1 MEDLKEIFIV
11 KTLCDIQE
19 LDDYSPTNIRTILDK
34 NLSGLTINK
43 LELAL
48 VKSDIIEK
56 VQYYLASR
64 KVEGLSIKTLNTYQL
79 RLTNFAQFIIKPS
92 DMINVND
99 IRLYLVYLQQERK
112 LKQSS
117 MNNAIT
123 ILKSFFRFLRDE
135 EFISKDPTTKIK
147 LAKIN
152 KKELRGHLDIEELE
166 KLRMVC
172 KDIRE
177 KAIIEFMYSSAA
189 RASEV
194 INAKISDINF
204 YTNSLKVIGK
214 GSKEREVY
222 ISPKCRL
229 YIKEYLKSRADS
241 SEYLFVS
248 SKKPHDKITVSGLE
262 KILKRI
268 AKRTDITKSIYPH
281 LLRHTWATFA
291 LKGNMDIG
299 TIQEILGHENPSTT
313 QIYAKNDKSTVKF
326 KYERLMAC

>member
-1 MEDLKEIFIV
+1 MEDFKELFII

-19 LDDYSPTNIRTILDK
+19 LDDCSASNIRYILDK
-34 NLSGLTINK
+34 NLDGLSINK
-43 LELAL
+43 IELSLA
-48 VKSDIIEK
+48 KSDILEK

-64 KVEGLSIKTLNTYQL
+64 KVEGLSDKTLNTYQL
-79 RLTNFAQFIIKPS
+79 RLTNFAQFIIKPI

-166 KLRMVC
+166 KLRMAC

-177 KAIIEFMYSSAA
+177 KAIVEFMYSSAT

-194 INAKISDINF
+194 INVKISDVNF
-204 YTNSLKVIGK
+204 FTNSLKVVGK
-214 GSKEREVY
+214 GNKEREVY

-229 YIKEYLKSRADS
+229 YLQEYIKSRTDT
-241 SEYLFVS
+241 SEYLFIS
-248 SKKPHDKITVSGLE
+248 SKKPHNKITVSGLE
-262 KILKRI
+262 KLIKRI

-281 LLRHTWATFA
+281 LLRHTWATLA

-313 QIYAKNDKSTVKF
+313 QIYAKNDKSIVKF